1 MKEAYTWRAVYN
13 DGLSIDETEEN
24 SFTDDVDKGK
34 VASLFLTQP
43 HCVMPLHRV
52 NVPDGCQSVFFRRR
66 SIEINLMSDE
76 ENSRPTVH
84 CIGWKRGD
92 EGTYL
97 FVFDDGSAFLTND
110 LQAV

>member
-1 MKEAYTWRAVYN
+1 MPDVYTWRAVYI
-13 DGLSIDETEEN
+13 DGTSIDENEEN
-24 SFTDDVDKGK
+24 SFTNDVNKEN
-34 VASLFLTQP
+34 VASLFLL
-43 HCVMPLHRV
+43 PLHRV
-52 NVPDGCQSVFFRRR
+52 DVPNGCHPIFFRRR
-66 SIEINLMSDE
+66 SVEINPMNGE
-76 ENSRPTVH
+76 ENGRPTVH

>member
-1 MKEAYTWRAVYN
+1 MMQNTKDIYKWRVVYN
-13 DGLSIDETEEN
+13 DGTSIDEDEEN
-24 SFTDDVDKGK
+24 GFTNDVDKGN
-34 VASLFLTQP
+34 VASLFLL
-43 HCVMPLHRV
+43 PLHRV
-52 NVPDGCQSVFFRRR
+52 DVPPGCHAVFFRRR

-76 ENSRPTVH
+76 ENNRPTVY
-84 CIGWKRGD
+84 CIGWKCGE